1 MIAIKDLRSTLI
13 NKIDENGKNLTKL
26 TLCLMNHFSIT
37 LKNKYAKILLKI
49 MNNPTSKKLFDM
61 YGIATNFSALAPDS
75 IRYPPS
81 ANVPIGLVNAP
92 KLKEKLSSDN
102 AALTPTLENF
112 AQMYQQMAAGLLNM
126 SLDRLIPPGHPLY
139 SKENSVRLLKDEKEK
154 ILKENLELKKKLEN
168 KK

>member
-1 MIAIKDLRSTLI
+1 M
-13 NKIDENGKNLTKL
+13 
-26 TLCLMNHFSIT
+26 CM

-49 MNNPTSKKLFDM
+49 MDNPTTKRLFDM
-61 YGIATNFSALAPDS
+61 YGITTNFSTLTPDS

-81 ANVPIGLVNAP
+81 ANIPIGLINAP

-112 AQMYQQMAAGLLNM
+112 AQMYQQMATSLLNM

-139 SKENSVRLLKDEKEK
+139 SKENSITLLKNEKEK
-154 ILKENLELKKKLEN
+154 ILKENLELKKKLDN

>member
-1 MIAIKDLRSTLI
+1 M
-13 NKIDENGKNLTKL
+13 TKR
-26 TLCLMNHFSIT
+26 
-37 LKNKYAKILLKI
+37 
-49 MNNPTSKKLFDM
+49 LFDM
-61 YGIATNFSALAPDS
+61 HVGASDFSTLAPDS
-75 IRYPPS
+75 IRYPPN
-81 ANVPIGLVNAP
+81 ANIPMGLVNTP
-92 KLKEKLSSDN
+92 KLKERLSSDN

-139 SKENSVRLLKDEKEK
+139 SKENSIRLLKDEKEK

>member
-1 MIAIKDLRSTLI
+1 
-13 NKIDENGKNLTKL
+13 
-26 TLCLMNHFSIT
+26 MNHFLVT

-61 YGIATNFSALAPDS
+61 YGVTTNFSVLAPDS

-81 ANVPIGLVNAP
+81 ANVPIGLVNTP
-92 KLKEKLSSDN
+92 KLKERLSSDN

-112 AQMYQQMAAGLLNM
+112 TQMYQQMAAGLLNM

-168 KK
+168 K

>member
-1 MIAIKDLRSTLI
+1 
-13 NKIDENGKNLTKL
+13 
-26 TLCLMNHFSIT
+26 MNHFSMT
-37 LKNKYAKILLKI
+37 LKNKYAKILVKI
-49 MNNPTSKKLFDM
+49 MNNPTSKRLFDM
-61 YGIATNFSALAPDS
+61 YGITTNFSTLAPDS

-81 ANVPIGLVNAP
+81 SNIPIGLVNTP

-112 AQMYQQMAAGLLNM
+112 TQMYQQMAAGLLNM

-154 ILKENLELKKKLEN
+154 ILKEN
-168 KK
+168 